1 MTITKKQLDNLLG
14 RILLIGLLST
24 LPLSNS
30 HAAETVTGDLNVVI
44 GNIIQVSDLDDIS
57 VSPFTANTV
66 VPALWYIWEPFC
78 IYSNSGTQFEYT
90 VTGDGGSFGTAN
102 SFQVSNGSYDISYR
116 SFFFSSTD
124 GVVETF
130 SNATQNFNGTGNV
143 PGCNGQTTS
152 WFAPAFLR
160 TDLEA
165 APPFGIY
172 IGRFFITVAPI

>member
-1 MTITKKQLDNLLG
+1 MINIKKQTQYFLG
-14 RILLIGLLST
+14 LIGLIGALGT
-24 LPLSNS
+24 FSNS
-30 HAAETVTGDLNVVI
+30 QAAETITGDLTVNI
-44 GNIIQVSDLDDIS
+44 GNIIQVSALDDIS
-57 VSPFTANTV
+57 VSPFSANTT
-66 VPALWYIWEPFC
+66 VPALWYLWEPFC

-90 VTGDGGSFGTAN
+90 VTGDGGSAGPLN
-102 SFQVSNGSYDISYR
+102 SFRVSNGSYDISYR
-116 SFFFSSTD
+116 SFFFSATN

-130 SNATQNFNGTGNV
+130 SNVTQNFTDTSNV
-143 PGCNGQTTS
+143 PGCNGATTS